1 MKKFFGLLFLFLVL
15 TLAVNAKDMRF
26 AQISDIRFNSADDEN
41 NSLEKVIKEIN
52 KQKNVEFV
60 IFTGDCINKPDK
72 NDLDGFLS
80 EAKKLDMPFY
90 IVIGDK
96 DVNKH
101 KGMSKKD
108 FLKIVK
114 KHVRKF
120 KPEEPNYVFEYND
133 FVFIVVDGS
142 KDVIPGTNGFYK
154 EDVLT
159 WLDEQL
165 TLYSKNNVIIFQHFP
180 LIPPSDREAYYTFKP
195 ENYLAL
201 LSRHNNVKAVISGH
215 FGVNNEKTVNGI
227 VHIST
232 AGVPYYRIID
242 ILDYDTN
249 NPTIW
254 AELKEIK

>member
-1 MKKFFGLLFLFLVL
+1 MKKFFGLLFIFFIL
-15 TLAVNAKDMRF
+15 TLTVNAKDMRF
-26 AQISDIRFNSADDEN
+26 VQISDIRFNSVDDKN

-108 FLKIVK
+108 FLKTVK
-114 KHVRKF
+114 KQVRKF
-120 KPEEPNYVFEYND
+120 KPEEPDYVFEYND

-154 EDVLT
+154 ENDLA

-165 TLYSKNNVIIFQHFP
+165 TQYSKNNVIIFQHFP

-201 LSRHNNVKAVISGH
+201 LLRHNNVKAVISGH

-232 AGVPYYRIID
+232 AGLPYYRIID